1 MNPRKTSRIITMV
14 LVAAAL
20 VGLVGIMRPT
30 TTTALPAYNQATGQ
44 ACGVCHINP
53 AGGGPRTAIGQ
64 AFEAVPTHS
73 SDPLGAW
80 LQVSSPTLTI
90 LSPTEG
96 QVITG
101 SAVTVTIQVTNFTL
115 APGSIGGANQP
126 GQGHWHLILDGG
138 APQVVG
144 TESFN
149 LTGLTPGAHT
159 IKAELHNNDH
169 SPLSPPVEVTVNV
182 TVAGPVTTRAYLP
195 ELVRNAGPT

>member
-1 MNPRKTSRIITMV
+1 MNPKKTSRMITMV
-14 LVAAAL
+14 LAGAAL

-30 TTTALPAYNQATGQ
+30 TTSAMPAYNEATGQ
-44 ACGVCHINP
+44 AFGVCHVNP

-64 AFEAVPTHS
+64 AFEAIPTHS

-80 LQVSSPTLTI
+80 LQMSSPTLTI

-115 APGSIGGANQP
+115 APESIGGINQP
-126 GQGHWHLILDGG
+126 DQGHWHILLDGLFLT
-138 APQVVG
+138 PVG

-149 LTGLTPGAHT
+149 LTGLTPGAHA

-169 SPLSPPVEVTVNV
+169 SPLTPPVEATVNV
-182 TVAGPVTTRAYLP
+182 TVAGPVTTQAYLP
-195 ELVRNAGPT
+195 ELVKNAGPT